1 MRSLRPASP
10 AVTLLT
16 ALLLVL
22 PPTPARALESLP
34 VSEVPSESS
43 APRALFDRL
52 RAAYQQRDA
61 DAYQALLA
69 DDFRFEFGDDENRV
83 KYPDGFDRDDEVA
96 TARHLFEG
104 FVDASGQPR
113 PRARKIVLDFGGL
126 ALGPD
131 PEFPCDPAHHLLAD
145 VPQVR
150 LAIEFVDE
158 TRMLASGH
166 HAFWL
171 VRADSAGGDTLAWR
185 IRRWVEEPAESL
197 LVVPQCPVA
206 CADSDS
212 VSRTLGAVASAGDL
226 PCWSVVPNPS
236 RRGETATLAFDVP
249 REGDLVE
256 AALYDVAGRCVAVLA
271 EGPSSAGRRTLTWN
285 GRDAQGETTRPGVYF
300 LRVRVGNVV
309 RRDRLVRI
317 P

>member
-1 MRSLRPASP
+1 MRSSRPASP

-16 ALLLVL
+16 SLLLVL
-22 PPTPARALESLP
+22 PQDSAFALEP
-34 VSEVPSESS
+34 PGAPETPSESDG
-43 APRALFDRL
+43 PHALFDRL
-52 RAAYQQRDA
+52 RAAYQERDA
-61 DAYQALLA
+61 DAYAALLA
-69 DDFRFEFGDDENRV
+69 DDFRFEFGDDENRA

-113 PRARKIVLDFGGL
+113 PRARKVALEFGGL
-126 ALGPD
+126 AIGFD

-150 LAIEFVDE
+150 LAIEFVDG
-158 TRMLASGH
+158 TRMVAPGH

-171 VRADSAGGDTLAWR
+171 VRADSAGGDTLGWR

-197 LVVPQCPVA
+197 LVVPECPVA

-212 VSRTLGAVASAGDL
+212 VSGTLGVVASAGDL
-226 PCWSVVPNPS
+226 PLWSVVPNPS

-249 REGDLVE
+249 REGEVVE
-256 AALYDVAGRCVAVLA
+256 AALYDIAGRRVAVLA
-271 EGPSSAGRRTLTWN
+271 EGPSSAGRRTLTWD
-285 GRDAQGETTRPGVYF
+285 GRDAQGEATRPGVYF
-300 LRVRVGNVV
+300 LRVRVGDLV

>member
-1 MRSLRPASP
+1 MRSSRPASP

-16 ALLLVL
+16 SLLLVL
-22 PPTPARALESLP
+22 PPSPARALEPLP
-34 VSEVPSESS
+34 ARATPAESDG
-43 APRALFDRL
+43 PHALFDRL
-52 RAAYQQRDA
+52 RAAYQERDA
-61 DAYQALLA
+61 EAYQAMLA
-69 DDFRFEFGDDENRV
+69 DDFRFDFGDDEDRA
-83 KYPDGFDRDDEVA
+83 KYPDGFDREDEVA

-113 PRARKIVLDFGGL
+113 PRARKIALELGGL

-131 PEFPCDPAHHLLAD
+131 PAFPCDPAHHLLAD
-145 VPQVR
+145 VPRVR
-150 LAIEFVDE
+150 LAIEFVDG

-171 VRADSAGGDTLAWR
+171 VRADSAGGDTLGWR

-212 VSRTLGAVASAGDL
+212 VSRTLGAVATAGDL
-226 PCWSVVPNPS
+226 PLWSVAPNPS

-249 REGDLVE
+249 REGDVVE
-256 AALYDVAGRCVAVLA
+256 AALYDIAGRRVAVLA
-271 EGPSSAGRRTLTWN
+271 QGPSPAGRRTLTRD

-300 LRVRVGNVV
+300 LRGRVGDVV